1 VRQIK
6 KNLTFTS
13 KMASVTSK
21 KHPGMAQKA
30 NMLCSL
36 SIFVIASAT
45 GLVRLVMAQEEP
57 L

>member
-1 VRQIK
+1 
-6 KNLTFTS
+6 
-13 KMASVTSK
+13 MASVTSK

-45 GLVRLVMAQEEP
+45 GLVRLVMAQEDP